1 MIGFTTLLRT
11 NRNYRFMWSGQ
22 VVSEIGDHFN
32 NIAVFSLALE
42 HTRSGLVVS
51 GVMLARAIPAVL
63 AGPIAGVLLDR
74 MDRRRIMIMS
84 DLVRFVIALG
94 FIFSVHASGN
104 WMLYVFS
111 ALLMFAS
118 PFFTSG
124 RSSILPRIAS
134 KEELHAANSLTQTTQ
149 WTTLTIGTF
158 LAGVSVMK
166 FGYTGAF
173 VFNALSFLVS
183 ALCIWQLRVP
193 EGFQPRRRELN
204 ETEVVRPWHE
214 YAEGLRYMKSSPL
227 ILGIGLVG
235 VGWASGG
242 GASQILFSVFG
253 ELVFHRG
260 PDGISIIWGCAGVGL
275 LIGAA
280 FAHTVAR
287 KFSFDAYKRSIVF
300 CYIIH
305 GGAYVLFSRM
315 PTIQWA
321 CVFIALSRAAV
332 AVSSIANFSQL
343 LRHVPDE
350 FRGRVFSTMESM
362 TWSTMMLSMLAAGVA
377 SQYYDPRAIAACA
390 GMVSSTTALFWGWAN
405 WTGRLPE
412 PALQESEEELELHG
426 DPTV

>member
-1 MIGFTTLLRT
+1 MIGFTSLLRT
-11 NRNYRFMWSGQ
+11 NRNYRFMWMGQ

-42 HTRSGLVVS
+42 HTKSGLVVS
-51 GVMLARAIPAVL
+51 GVMLSRAIPAVL

-74 MDRRRIMIMS
+74 VDRRRIMIVS
-84 DLVRFVIALG
+84 DLIRFVIALG
-94 FIFSVHASGN
+94 FILSVGSSSN

-158 LAGVSVMK
+158 LAGFSVMK
-166 FGYTGAF
+166 FGYAGAF

-183 ALCIWQLRVP
+183 AICIWQLRVP
-193 EGFQPRRRELN
+193 EGFTARRRELN
-204 ETEVVRPWHE
+204 ETEVVRPWQE
-214 YAEGLRYMKSSPL
+214 YKEGLRYMKASPL

-260 PDGISIIWGCAGVGL
+260 PDGISIIWGCAGLGL
-275 LIGAA
+275 LAGAA
-280 FAHTVAR
+280 FAYTVAK
-287 KFSFDAYKRSIVF
+287 KFSFSAYKTSVVF
-300 CYIIH
+300 CYIVH
-305 GGAYVLFSRM
+305 GGAYVLFSQM
-315 PTIQWA
+315 PTLQWA

-332 AVSSIANFSQL
+332 GVSSISNTSQL

-377 SQYYDPRAIAACA
+377 SQYFDPRAIGACA
-390 GMVSSTTALFWGWAN
+390 GAVSSTTAVFWGWAN

-412 PALQESEEELELHG
+412 PAVTETADELELHG

>member
-11 NRNYRFMWSGQ
+11 NRNYRFLWLGQ

-42 HTRSGLVVS
+42 HTKSGLVVS

-74 MDRRRIMIMS
+74 IDRRRIMLVS
-84 DLVRFVIALG
+84 DLVRFFIALG
-94 FIFSVHASGN
+94 FIFSVHAKGN
-104 WMLYVFS
+104 WMLYAFS
-111 ALLMFAS
+111 GMLMFAS

-158 LAGVSVMK
+158 LAGFAVMK
-166 FGYTGAF
+166 FGYAGAF
-173 VFNALSFLVS
+173 IFNSLSFLAS
-183 ALCIWQLRVP
+183 AFCIWQLRVP
-193 EGFQPRRRELN
+193 EGFLPKRRELN

-214 YAEGLRYMKSSPL
+214 YAEGLRYMKTSPL

-260 PDGISIIWGCAGVGL
+260 PDGISIIWGCAGIGL

-280 FAHTVAR
+280 FAYSVAK
-287 KFSFDAYKRSIVF
+287 KFSFEQYKVSVVF

-332 AVSSIANFSQL
+332 GVSSIANFTQL

-362 TWSTMMLSMLAAGVA
+362 TWSTMMISMLAAGVA
-377 SQYYDPRAIAACA
+377 SQYYDPRLIATCA
-390 GMVSSTTALFWGWAN
+390 GVLSSTTAVFWGWAN

-412 PALQESEEELELHG
+412 PKVQEQVEEFELHG

>member
-1 MIGFTTLLRT
+1 LSGFVDLLRT
-11 NRNYRFMWSGQ
+11 NRNYRYTWLGQ

-51 GVMLARAIPAVL
+51 AVMLARAIPAVL

-74 MDRRRIMIMS
+74 IDRKRIMIIS
-84 DLVRFVIALG
+84 DLVRFVVALG
-94 FIFSVHASGN
+94 FILAVRDTSN

-134 KEELHAANSLTQTTQ
+134 KEELHTANSLTQTTQ

-158 LAGVSVMK
+158 LAGVLVMK
-166 FGYTGAF
+166 FGYIVAF
-173 VFNALSFLVS
+173 AFNAMSFLIS
-183 ALCIWQLRVP
+183 ALCISRLRIP
-193 EGFQPRRRELN
+193 EGFAPKRRDLN
-204 ETEVVRPWHE
+204 ENEVVRPWHE
-214 YAEGLRYMKSSPL
+214 YVEGLRYMKSAPL

-260 PDGISIIWGCAGVGL
+260 ADGISIIWGFAGIGL
-275 LIGAA
+275 LLGAGFAYAVCKDLSFAAYKNSVVICYFVHGAA
-280 FAHTVAR
+280 YVI
-287 KFSFDAYKRSIVF
+287 FSQ
-300 CYIIH
+300 
-305 GGAYVLFSRM
+305 M
-315 PTIQWA
+315 PTIQLA
-321 CVFIALSRAAV
+321 CLFIALSRAAV
-332 AVSSIANFSQL
+332 AVSSIANVSQL

-350 FRGRVFSTMESM
+350 YRGRVFSTMESM
-362 TWSTMMLSMLAAGVA
+362 TWSTMMLSMLAAGIA
-377 SQYYDPRAIAACA
+377 SQYYDPRIIGACA
-390 GMVSSTTALFWGWAN
+390 GVLSSSTAIFWAWAN

-412 PALQESEEELELHG
+412 PPVTESQDEVEIHG
-426 DPTV
+426 EPTV